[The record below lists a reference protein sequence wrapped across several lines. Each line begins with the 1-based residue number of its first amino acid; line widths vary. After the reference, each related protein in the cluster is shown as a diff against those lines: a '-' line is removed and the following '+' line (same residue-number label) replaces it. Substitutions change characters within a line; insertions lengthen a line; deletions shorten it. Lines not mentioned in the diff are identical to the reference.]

1 MNCYFKMK
9 LILGVLVRGGAKSIK
24 SKQSKTKGKVIKA
37 ESSRKSSAY
46 VEDEDEADDDDDDDS
61 HFSSKAKKLKGKK
74 DSVKSSKNSKGKSKK
89 MQIIP
94 WMDSKGK
101 KGGIN
106 WKERLEHIA
115 KQGQAAYKEVYRRA
129 KVRRCL
135 LTTSLQDSFSFLLEK
150 VLRSSAF
157 EGILL
162 KATWPGDA
170 PVPQEILTEIVKHSI
185 PSFKYGRSVRRYS
198 SFSVLHSALILRM
211 YSCTGRKWM
220 MILIT

>member
-24 SKQSKTKGKVIKA
+24 SKQSKTKGKVVKA

-46 VEDEDEADDDDDDDS
+46 VEEEDEDDDDTDDS

-74 DSVKSSKNSKGKSKK
+74 DSVKSSKKSKGKSKK

-101 KGGIN
+101 RGGIN

-135 LTTSLQDSFSFLLEK
+135 LTTSLQDSFSFLPEK